1 MLDIKRIRQE
11 PEAVR
16 EQLARRAA
24 TLDAL
29 VDAAETDT
37 AIERILALDEERRR
51 LIGEGDALKAR
62 RNAVSQEVGERK
74 RRGEGAEELIAET
87 RMVADRI
94 REVDA
99 RLREIEGEIEQIL
112 LRIPNTPDPSVPAGG
127 EENNRVVRSWGE
139 LPSYDFTPRPHWE
152 IGAELGILDLPTG
165 AKITGSGFPA
175 YRGLGARLQ
184 RALISWM
191 LDLHTREH
199 GYTEVQPPFLVNRA
213 AITGT
218 GQLPKFEE
226 DLYVLPNDELFL
238 VPTAEVPVTNFHRE
252 QLLDGEQLPI
262 AYTAYSPCFR
272 REAGA
277 AGKDTRGLLRLHQF
291 DKVEMVRFERQE
303 NSFDALERMVGH
315 AERVLQLLGLPY
327 RVVLLAAGDT
337 GFASAKTY
345 DLEVWAAGVDRWL
358 EVSSCSNCTDF
369 QARRAGIRYRPAPG
383 EKPEFAHTL
392 NGSGVALPRTLIA
405 LIENGQRADGTVEVP
420 EVLRPYLGTDRL
432 AG

>member
-99 RLREIEGEIEQIL
+99 RLREIEGEIEGML

-420 EVLRPYLGTDRL
+420 EVLRPYLGTDHL